1 MATPEQQ
8 LLSSMNPQM
17 ARLLD
22 EQMAGQRAA
31 QGVDPGYGGI
41 VSSAVQGA
49 TMLGNLGRD
58 ALGLQ
63 RQKGANEQTA
73 IQQRAQ
79 LKEQIAKQK
88 AEKESLI
95 ESRKV
100 TAEQIL
106 QNNPGIPEAKARAMM
121 TTIRADISGAF
132 ADQVIAQYGT
142 PEIQDKFKVAGNRVF
157 NTETE
162 AFMTPP
168 TDAKEVTVTLEK
180 ATGLKLNDYSLESQ
194 KAAVDIMLDTTLPL
208 GTRIKQA
215 KDVLQA
221 PDSPAVSERR
231 LDNLVNT
238 IEEADIP
245 GVLAKFNVITQQ
257 GDLLNRGITTGFG
270 AEALTTIASIG
281 KQLGVLSDE
290 QADTLANTQNFTAN
304 AGNLVAQVIKAFGA
318 GTGLSDADRQY
329 AATIAAA
336 DITKGELSLRRILD
350 MQARNTIAQI
360 ETYNKNIRSLMK
372 SDASWG
378 DELKE
383 VPRLRRLDMDAV
395 KRQPNSKIQIPGTD
409 EYYWVDNADDGYKG
423 EVYDSEG
430 YRLPFAKLDPAK

>member
-1 MATPEQQ
+1 MTTPQEQ
-8 LLSSMNPQM
+8 LLSGMSPEA
-17 ARLLD
+17 ARLMDQQLR
-22 EQMAGQRAA
+22 QKQI
-31 QGVDPGYGGI
+31 QQQ
-41 VSSAVQGA
+41 SQGA
-49 TMLGNLGRD
+49 GMLSGMTQAYTGMADSIQNAMGISPT
-58 ALGLQ
+58 GP
-63 RQKGANEQTA
+63 NE
-73 IQQRAQ
+73 IQAVRAQ
-79 LKEQIAKQK
+79 EQLVAQKQK
-88 AEKESLI
+88 QQQVINDKIALAQQ
-95 ESRKV
+95 V
-100 TAEQIL
+100 L
-106 QNNPGIPEAKARAMM
+106 NNTTDLAPAKAQALLR
-121 TTIRADISGAF
+121 TLSADKSGSF
-132 ADQVIAQYGT
+132 AEQVIAQYGT
-142 PEIQDKFKVAGNRVF
+142 PEIVSKFKVAGNRVF

-162 AFMTPP
+162 TFVTPP
-168 TDAKEVTVTLEK
+168 TDTKEVTVTLEK
-180 ATGLKLNDYSLESQ
+180 ATGLKLSDYSIDSQ
-194 KAAVDIMLDTTLPL
+194 KAAVDIMLDTTLPMGL
-208 GTRIKQA
+208 RIKQA
-215 KDVLQA
+215 KDALQA

-270 AEALTTIASIG
+270 AETLTTLASMG

>member
-1 MATPEQQ
+1 MA
-8 LLSSMNPQM
+8 
-17 ARLLD
+17 
-22 EQMAGQRAA
+22 
-31 QGVDPGYGGI
+31 
-41 VSSAVQGA
+41 
-49 TMLGNLGRD
+49 
-58 ALGLQ
+58 
-63 RQKGANEQTA
+63 
-73 IQQRAQ
+73 
-79 LKEQIAKQK
+79 
-88 AEKESLI
+88 
-95 ESRKV
+95 
-100 TAEQIL
+100 
-106 QNNPGIPEAKARAMM
+106 
-121 TTIRADISGAF
+121 
-132 ADQVIAQYGT
+132 
-142 PEIQDKFKVAGNRVF
+142 
-157 NTETE
+157 
-162 AFMTPP
+162 PP